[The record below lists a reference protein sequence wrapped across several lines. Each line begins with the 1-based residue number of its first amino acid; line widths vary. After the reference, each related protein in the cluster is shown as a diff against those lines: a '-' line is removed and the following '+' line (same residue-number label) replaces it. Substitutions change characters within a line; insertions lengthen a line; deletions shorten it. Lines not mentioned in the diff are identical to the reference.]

1 MYYVGVS
8 MSFDWSYYL
17 VVAQE
22 LFENATDTAHK
33 REANLRC
40 SISRAY
46 YSTFHHAK
54 YTLYNKWDILVSESV
69 SAHAQIWNFFKQ
81 KGERDIAWKLRYMRN
96 ARNKADYDD
105 QIVNLDKLAQEV
117 LKLAGEV
124 IQELDK

>member
-1 MYYVGVS
+1 

-17 VVAQE
+17 VLAQE
-22 LFENATDTAHK
+22 LFENPTDTAHK

-54 YTLYNKWDILVSESV
+54 HTLDDKWNILVSESV

-105 QIVNLDKLAQEV
+105 QIANLDKLAKDI

-124 IQELDK
+124 IKELSKL

>member
-1 MYYVGVS
+1 
-8 MSFDWSYYL
+8 MSFEWSYYL
-17 VVAQE
+17 IVAQE

-81 KGERDIAWKLRYMRN
+81 KGERDIAWKLRDMRN

-105 QIVNLDKLAQEV
+105 QIANLDKLAQEV
-117 LKLAGEV
+117 LKLAREV
-124 IQELDK
+124 IKQLGKL

>member
-1 MYYVGVS
+1 

-17 VVAQE
+17 ILAQE
-22 LFENATDTAHK
+22 LFENTTDTAHK
-33 REANLRC
+33 KEANLRC

-54 YTLYNKWDILVSESV
+54 YTLYDKWNILVSESV

-105 QIVNLDKLAQEV
+105 QIANLDKLAKDV

-124 IQELDK
+124 IKELDKL

>member
-1 MYYVGVS
+1 
-8 MSFDWSYYL
+8 
-17 VVAQE
+17 
-22 LFENATDTAHK
+22 LFENTADTAHK
-33 REANLRC
+33 READLRC

-46 YSTFHHAK
+46 YSTFNHAK
-54 YTLYNKWDILVSESV
+54 HTLYDKWNILVSESV

-105 QIVNLDKLAQEV
+105 QVANLDKLAKEV

-124 IQELDK
+124 IKELDKL